1 MLDLCGASRGGFGPG
16 GRVRAYLAPEVL
28 VGRHPSPRLARGRG
42 AERSLKT
49 RAEKDALDAKRR
61 RWLGFHDQQT
71 GGIMGLM
78 PLVKGLPVRLT
89 HPENRKLKL
98 FKNSKCTIHSW
109 TLNKQEAFV
118 IPHCLVDIFSLL
130 WL

>member
-1 MLDLCGASRGGFGPG
+1 LHEAL
-16 GRVRAYLAPEVL
+16 
-28 VGRHPSPRLARGRG
+28 
-42 AERSLKT
+42 
-49 RAEKDALDAKRR
+49 EKDALDAKRR

-71 GGIMGLM
+71 GGIMGLL
-78 PLVKGLPVRLT
+78 PLVSGLPVRLT

-109 TLNKQEAFV
+109 TLNRQEACV
-118 IPHCLVDIFSLL
+118 ILCVVCMLFFCVF